1 MGRGL
6 SLPMV
11 FSERGCHRM
20 TSIPRKSKQVINTGR
35 KSKFSKVMSS
45 QWQLMVMS
53 IPMLLYILLFNYAP
67 LWGWLNAFKD
77 YSNKASF
84 GTGNA
89 PWFGWGN
96 FAQLFRDNSVTVDGR
111 MGLWNDFG
119 LSIRNTFAMSVIN
132 LVFGTVSSILLA
144 VLLNEVR
151 SKSFK
156 RTVQTVTY
164 LPHFL
169 SMIVVVSMAQNIFST
184 DGPLNRFLVS
194 MGLIKE
200 EIFWLGDKRYFWWLV
215 GIINVWKEVGWN
227 TIIYISAMTSIDPCL
242 HEAAAIDGAGR
253 FQRILHVT
261 LPGIKS
267 TFVILLIMNIGHLL
281 EAGFE
286 IQYLLGRGVVY
297 DVASTIDIFVLKYGT
312 EKLDIGVATAAGMFK
327 SVVAIVLLVIAN
339 MVAKALDEDTLI

>member
-1 MGRGL
+1 
-6 SLPMV
+6 
-11 FSERGCHRM
+11 M
-20 TSIPRKSKQVINTGR
+20 TSIPVKAKKVINTGR
-35 KSKFSKVMSS
+35 KSRFSKIMGS
-45 QWQLMVMS
+45 QWQLMLMS
-53 IPMLLYILLFNYAP
+53 IPMLLYVLLFNYGP
-67 LWGWLNAFKD
+67 LWGWVNAFKD
-77 YSNKASF
+77 YGDMAVSAK
-84 GTGNA
+84 GNA

-96 FAQLFRDNSVTVDGR
+96 FAQLFRSNSITVDGR
-111 MGLWNDFG
+111 IGLWNDFG
-119 LSIRNTFAMSVIN
+119 LSVRNTLAMSVIN
-132 LVFGTVSSILLA
+132 LVMGTVSSILLA

-151 SKSFK
+151 NKGFK

-169 SMIVVVSMAQNIFST
+169 SMIVVVSMAQNIFASNGVVNSFLMST
-184 DGPLNRFLVS
+184 
-194 MGLIKE
+194 GLIRE
-200 EIFWLGDKRYFWWLV
+200 EIFWLGDKRYFWLLV

-242 HEAAAIDGAGR
+242 HEAASIDGAGR
-253 FQRILHVT
+253 LQRILHVT

-312 EKLDIGVATAAGMFK
+312 EKLDIGLATAAGMFK
-327 SVVAIVLLVIAN
+327 SVVAIVLLIVAN
-339 MVAKALDEDTLI
+339 LVAKALDEDTLI